1 MRVGIDLG
9 GMSIKAGLVDD
20 NYNIIKKDSVVT
32 DLNSG
37 EQIIQDIIMLC
48 ERMKE
53 ATPDKKLDSIGI
65 GVPGHVDSKSKKVV
79 YCNNIPVS
87 DVDLRARVEEACG
100 VKTYIDNDANVA
112 ALGEVIAGAAK
123 GYDSAVMITLGTGVG
138 SGIVINR
145 RIFVGC
151 NGAAGELG
159 HMVIKEDGLV
169 CNCGRRGCF
178 ELYASATALI
188 RQTREAM
195 VNAPESVM
203 WKYCEGDIFKV
214 NGKTAFDAL
223 RAGDKTGIAVI
234 DQYIKYLAVGVVD
247 MIDILQPDAIIIGGG
262 ISKERDYL
270 IKPLEKIVRQ
280 ERYSKGE
287 TQTKIIVAELGNDA
301 GIIGAAFLD

>member
-9 GMSIKAGLVDD
+9 GMSVKAGLVDD
-20 NYNIIKKDSVVT
+20 NYNIVKKDSVVT
-32 DLNSG
+32 DINSG
-37 EQIIQDIIMLC
+37 EQIINDIIMLC
-48 ERMKE
+48 ERMKA
-53 ATPDKKLDSIGI
+53 ATPDGKLDSIGI
-65 GVPGHVDSKSKKVV
+65 GVPGHVDSKSKMVL
-79 YCNNIPVS
+79 YCNNVPIS
-87 DVDLRARVEEACG
+87 NIDVRAKVEEACG
-100 VKTYIDNDANVA
+100 VKTFIDNDANVA

-159 HMVIKEDGLV
+159 HMVIKEDGLP
-169 CNCGRRGCF
+169 CNCGRHGCF

-195 VNAPESVM
+195 VNAPDSIM

-223 RAGDKTGIAVI
+223 RAGDETGTRVI
-234 DQYIKYLAVGVVD
+234 YQFVRYLAVGVVD

-262 ISKERDYL
+262 ISKEKDYL
-270 IKPLEKIVRQ
+270 IKPLEKIVEE
-280 ERYSKGE
+280 ERYSKGD

-301 GIIGAAFLD
+301 GIIGAAYLD